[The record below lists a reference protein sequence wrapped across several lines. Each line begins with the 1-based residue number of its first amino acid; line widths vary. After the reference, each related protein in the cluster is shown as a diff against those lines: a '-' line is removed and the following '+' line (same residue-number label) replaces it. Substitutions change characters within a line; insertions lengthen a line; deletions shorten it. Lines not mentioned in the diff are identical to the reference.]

1 MADDGPALTMERLLL
16 RQWRDAD
23 LAPFAAMNADPQV
36 MEHFPAR
43 LSRAESDA
51 SAARIRAGMDE
62 RGYGLWAGEVPGVAP
77 FIGYVGLSVPAF
89 EAHFTPAVEV
99 GWRLAR
105 AHWGRGYAREARPRR
120 PRLRLRDSRPG

>member
-1 MADDGPALTMERLLL
+1 
-16 RQWRDAD
+16 
-23 LAPFAAMNADPQV
+23 
-36 MEHFPAR
+36 
-43 LSRAESDA
+43 
-51 SAARIRAGMDE
+51 MDE